1 MEKGRRFLPGLA
13 GGGYDRNNCT
23 GGCMLK
29 NGDDL
34 AHFAVTII
42 GKDRPGIVAGA
53 AEVLYRLGCNIED
66 SSCTMLGGEFA
77 MILIVS
83 HDKPLSKGRL
93 LEDFKAFGESMHLS
107 VFIRSLSR
115 DEVSYQAP
123 SGELCMVSV
132 YGSDRPG
139 IVFRVTKELAERNIN
154 ISDLN
159 TKLIG
164 TPEKPVYVMMLEAVL
179 PEGVEV
185 EQVKE
190 LLEKL
195 KKELNVEISVR
206 SVTPVSL

>member
-1 MEKGRRFLPGLA
+1 
-13 GGGYDRNNCT
+13 
-23 GGCMLK
+23 MLK
-29 NGDDL
+29 NGDDP

-83 HDKPLSKGRL
+83 HDKPFSKGRL

-107 VFIRSLSR
+107 VFVRSLSR
-115 DEVSYQAP
+115 DEVCYQAP
-123 SGELCMVSV
+123 LGELCMVSV

-164 TPEKPVYVMMLEAVL
+164 TPEKPVYVMMIEAVL
-179 PEGVEV
+179 PEGVAV
-185 EQVKE
+185 EQVTE

>member
-1 MEKGRRFLPGLA
+1 MRERVDGRV
-13 GGGYDRNNCT
+13 
-23 GGCMLK
+23 
-29 NGDDL
+29 
-34 AHFAVTII
+34 HFAVTII

-53 AEVLYRLGCNIED
+53 AEVLFRLGSNIED

-83 HDKPLSKGRL
+83 HDKPFSKTRM
-93 LEDFKAFGESMHLS
+93 LEDFKAFGETMQLS
-107 VFIRSLSR
+107 VFVRSLSS
-115 DEVSYQAP
+115 DEVRYQTP
-123 SGELCMVSV
+123 VGELCMVSV

-139 IVFRVTKELAERNIN
+139 IVFRVTKELADRGVN

-164 TPEKPVYVMMLEAVL
+164 SPDSPVYVMMLEAVL
-179 PEGVEV
+179 PEGVGV
-185 EQVKE
+185 EE
-190 LLEKL
+190 LEKMLERL

>member
-1 MEKGRRFLPGLA
+1 MRKS
-13 GGGYDRNNCT
+13 DD
-23 GGCMLK
+23 MLV
-29 NGDDL
+29 
-34 AHFAVTII
+34 HFAVTII

-53 AEVLYRLGCNIED
+53 AETLFGLGCNIED

-83 HDKPLSKGRL
+83 HERPFSKARL
-93 LEDFKAFGESMHLS
+93 LEDFKSFGEAMNLS
-107 VFIRSLSR
+107 VFVRSLSG
-115 DEVSYQAP
+115 DEVQYRAP
-123 SGELCMVSV
+123 VGELCLISV

-139 IVFRVTKELAERNIN
+139 IVYRVTRELADRGIN

-164 TPEKPVYVMMLEAVL
+164 SPDQPVYVMMLEAVL
-179 PEGVEV
+179 PDGLEIGDVAD
-185 EQVKE
+185 

-195 KKELNVEISVR
+195 KKELNIEISVR